1 MNLPKTIR
9 TQSDDSRAQKH
20 AVLPHNPKRH
30 SASFRRVLVLVYGTV
45 VLFAL
50 LITGIYTVV
59 SPQIFASNKISDLIP
74 KGQIIAGYIESTL
87 RGELSSTYLVPLIG
101 RSTSQWEATVWVVD
115 ANGDTLIRTQQ
126 IEGRRVGRLPAK
138 LSESMLPQVLS
149 GEVATHVGSMED
161 LTVSDGASH
170 RKSARSSGVMNGL
183 SEGSAKAPETDST
196 EEVMNGNL
204 VVVAVPI
211 TFMDEV
217 IGAVFM
223 AQSMTEIMGGMQALT
238 NTLALSLLLVGLLM
252 LPVVLF
258 FASRMVR
265 PITRMR
271 TVALTMA
278 GGDLTARAED
288 GSNDEYGELG
298 RALNYLSS
306 ELGST
311 ISSLQMERNRLQSL
325 INGLSE
331 GIIAVDAKGA
341 TTLINP
347 AVYGLLNL
355 QSTDDNVRAAAPD
368 VFAMFDQALSSA
380 QAVKKTVWQGDVAL
394 HISVSPLLLQ
404 SGEVTGCVGI
414 VSDVTSAERLEQTR
428 RDYVANVSHELR
440 TPLTAM
446 RALIEPLRDGLVKTE
461 EQRQQIYD
469 VVLRETMRLSRLV
482 NDMLELSRLQSGTA
496 SLSRSVFAPLPL
508 FNLIHETY
516 SAYAEDYQQTFVYDV
531 PEDLPSVWGNPD
543 RTQQVLIVLL
553 DNAFKY
559 TPEGGVVTLSA
570 CAEGDVVRV
579 RVRDTG
585 VGIPAADLP
594 HVFDR
599 FYKVDKSHHSKGTG
613 LGLVIA
619 YEIMKHLGEE
629 MSVTSEP
636 GQGSCFTFTLHIA
649 QGSAERT
656 AELPKAPA

>member
-1 MNLPKTIR
+1 MTAGR
-9 TQSDDSRAQKH
+9 
-20 AVLPHNPKRH
+20 PKRH

-45 VLFAL
+45 ILFAL

-115 ANGDTLIRTQQ
+115 ASGDTLIRTQQ

-380 QAVKKTVWQGDVAL
+380 RAVKKTVWQGDVAL

-613 LGLVIA
+613 LGLAIA

-649 QGSAERT
+649 QGSAEKT

>member
-1 MNLPKTIR
+1 MTAGR
-9 TQSDDSRAQKH
+9 
-20 AVLPHNPKRH
+20 PKRH

-45 VLFAL
+45 ILFAL
-50 LITGIYTVV
+50 LITGIYTIV

-115 ANGDTLIRTQQ
+115 ASGDTLIRTQQ

-170 RKSARSSGVMNGL
+170 RKSAWSSSVMNGL

-613 LGLVIA
+613 LGLAIA

-649 QGSAERT
+649 QGTAEKT

>member
-1 MNLPKTIR
+1 MTAGR
-9 TQSDDSRAQKH
+9 
-20 AVLPHNPKRH
+20 PKRH

-45 VLFAL
+45 ILFAL

-115 ANGDTLIRTQQ
+115 ASGDTLIRTQQ

-149 GEVATHVGSMED
+149 GEIATHVGSMED
-161 LTVSDGASH
+161 LTVSDGANH

-613 LGLVIA
+613 LGLAIA

-636 GQGSCFTFTLHIA
+636 GRGSCFTFTLHIA
-649 QGSAERT
+649 HGSAEKT

>member
-1 MNLPKTIR
+1 MTAGR
-9 TQSDDSRAQKH
+9 
-20 AVLPHNPKRH
+20 PKRH

-45 VLFAL
+45 ILFAL

-87 RGELSSTYLVPLIG
+87 RGDLSSTYLVPLIG

-115 ANGDTLIRTQQ
+115 ASGDTLIRTQQ

-161 LTVSDGASH
+161 LTVSDGTSQ
-170 RKSARSSGVMNGL
+170 RKSARSSSVMNGL
-183 SEGSAKAPETDST
+183 SEGSAKTPETDST

-298 RALNYLSS
+298 RALNHLSS

-613 LGLVIA
+613 LGLAIA
-619 YEIMKHLGEE
+619 YEILKHLGEE

-636 GQGSCFTFTLHIA
+636 GRGSCFTFTLHIA
-649 QGSAERT
+649 QGA

>member
-1 MNLPKTIR
+1 MTAGR
-9 TQSDDSRAQKH
+9 
-20 AVLPHNPKRH
+20 PKRH

-45 VLFAL
+45 ILFAL

-115 ANGDTLIRTQQ
+115 ASGDTLIRTQQ

-170 RKSARSSGVMNGL
+170 RKSAWSSSVMNGL

-496 SLSRSVFAPLPL
+496 SLSRSVFAPIPL

-613 LGLVIA
+613 LGLAIA

-649 QGSAERT
+649 QGSAEKT

>member
-1 MNLPKTIR
+1 MTAGR
-9 TQSDDSRAQKH
+9 
-20 AVLPHNPKRH
+20 PKRH

-45 VLFAL
+45 ILFAL
-50 LITGIYTVV
+50 LITGIYTAV

-115 ANGDTLIRTQQ
+115 ASGDTLIRTQQ

-161 LTVSDGASH
+161 LTVSDGTSQ
-170 RKSARSSGVMNGL
+170 RKSARSSSVMNGL
-183 SEGSAKAPETDST
+183 SEGSAKTPETDST

-298 RALNYLSS
+298 RALNHLSS

-355 QSTDDNVRAAAPD
+355 QSTDNNVRAAAPD

-613 LGLVIA
+613 LGLAIA

-636 GQGSCFTFTLHIA
+636 GRGSCFTFTLHIA
-649 QGSAERT
+649 QGA

>member
-1 MNLPKTIR
+1 MTAGR
-9 TQSDDSRAQKH
+9 
-20 AVLPHNPKRH
+20 PKRH

-45 VLFAL
+45 ILFAL
-50 LITGIYTVV
+50 LITGIYTIV

-115 ANGDTLIRTQQ
+115 ASGDTLIRTQQ

-161 LTVSDGASH
+161 LTVSDGASQ
-170 RKSARSSGVMNGL
+170 RRSARSSSVMNGL

-278 GGDLTARAED
+278 GGDLTARAEA
-288 GSNDEYGELG
+288 GSTAAFGELG
-298 RALNYLSS
+298 RARIYLSS

-380 QAVKKTVWQGDVAL
+380 RAVKKTVWQGDVAL

-613 LGLVIA
+613 LGLAIA

-649 QGSAERT
+649 QGSAEKT

>member
-1 MNLPKTIR
+1 MTAGR
-9 TQSDDSRAQKH
+9 
-20 AVLPHNPKRH
+20 PKRH
-30 SASFRRVLVLVYGTV
+30 SASFHRVLVLVYGTV
-45 VLFAL
+45 ILFAL

-115 ANGDTLIRTQQ
+115 ASGDTLIRTQQ

-170 RKSARSSGVMNGL
+170 RKSAWSSSVMNGL

-543 RTQQVLIVLL
+543 RTQQVLIALL

-570 CAEGDVVRV
+570 CAEDNVVRV

-613 LGLVIA
+613 LGLAIA

-649 QGSAERT
+649 QGSAEKT

>member
-1 MNLPKTIR
+1 MTAGR
-9 TQSDDSRAQKH
+9 
-20 AVLPHNPKRH
+20 PKRH

-45 VLFAL
+45 ILFAL

-115 ANGDTLIRTQQ
+115 ASGDTLIRTQQ

-183 SEGSAKAPETDST
+183 SEGSAKTPETDST

-613 LGLVIA
+613 LGLAIA

-649 QGSAERT
+649 QGTAEKT
-656 AELPKAPA
+656 TELPKAPA

>member
-1 MNLPKTIR
+1 MTAGR
-9 TQSDDSRAQKH
+9 
-20 AVLPHNPKRH
+20 PKRH

-45 VLFAL
+45 ILFAL

-115 ANGDTLIRTQQ
+115 ASGDTLIRTQQ

-149 GEVATHVGSMED
+149 CEVATHVGSMED

-170 RKSARSSGVMNGL
+170 RKSARSSSVMNGL

-508 FNLIHETY
+508 FTLIHETY

-613 LGLVIA
+613 LGLAIA

-649 QGSAERT
+649 QGAAEKT

>member
-1 MNLPKTIR
+1 MTAGK
-9 TQSDDSRAQKH
+9 
-20 AVLPHNPKRH
+20 PKRH

-45 VLFAL
+45 ILFAL

-115 ANGDTLIRTQQ
+115 ASGDTLIRTQQ

-161 LTVSDGASH
+161 LTVSDGASR
-170 RKSARSSGVMNGL
+170 RKSAWSSSVMNGL
-183 SEGSAKAPETDST
+183 SEGSAKTPETDST

-355 QSTDDNVRAAAPD
+355 QSADDNVRAAAPD

-613 LGLVIA
+613 LGLAIA

-636 GQGSCFTFTLHIA
+636 GRGSCFSFTLHIA
-649 QGSAERT
+649 QSA
-656 AELPKAPA
+656 AET

>member
-1 MNLPKTIR
+1 MTAGR
-9 TQSDDSRAQKH
+9 
-20 AVLPHNPKRH
+20 PKRH

-45 VLFAL
+45 ILFAL
-50 LITGIYTVV
+50 LITGIYTIV

-115 ANGDTLIRTQQ
+115 ASGDTLIRTQQ

-543 RTQQVLIVLL
+543 RTQQVLIALL

-613 LGLVIA
+613 LGLAIA

-636 GQGSCFTFTLHIA
+636 GRGSCFTFTLHIA

>member
-1 MNLPKTIR
+1 MTAGR
-9 TQSDDSRAQKH
+9 
-20 AVLPHNPKRH
+20 PKRH

-45 VLFAL
+45 ILFAL

-115 ANGDTLIRTQQ
+115 ASGDTLIRTQQ

-161 LTVSDGASH
+161 LTVSDGANQ
-170 RKSARSSGVMNGL
+170 RKSAWSSSVMNGL
-183 SEGSAKAPETDST
+183 SEGSAKTPETDST

-543 RTQQVLIVLL
+543 RTQQVLIALL

-613 LGLVIA
+613 LGLAIA

-649 QGSAERT
+649 QGAAEKT

>member
-1 MNLPKTIR
+1 MTAGR
-9 TQSDDSRAQKH
+9 
-20 AVLPHNPKRH
+20 PKRH

-45 VLFAL
+45 ILFAL

-115 ANGDTLIRTQQ
+115 ASGDTLIRTQQ

-138 LSESMLPQVLS
+138 LSKSMLPQVLS

-161 LTVSDGASH
+161 LTVSDGTSQ
-170 RKSARSSGVMNGL
+170 RKSARSSSVMNGL
-183 SEGSAKAPETDST
+183 SEGSAKTPETDST

-298 RALNYLSS
+298 RALNHLSS

-613 LGLVIA
+613 LGLAIA

-649 QGSAERT
+649 QGA
-656 AELPKAPA
+656 AELPKTPA

>member
-1 MNLPKTIR
+1 MTAGR
-9 TQSDDSRAQKH
+9 
-20 AVLPHNPKRH
+20 PKRH

-45 VLFAL
+45 ILFAL

-115 ANGDTLIRTQQ
+115 ASGDTLIRTQQ

-161 LTVSDGASH
+161 LTVSDGASQ
-170 RKSARSSGVMNGL
+170 RKSAWSSSVMNGL
-183 SEGSAKAPETDST
+183 SEGGAKTPETDST

-355 QSTDDNVRAAAPD
+355 QSADDNVRAAAPD

-613 LGLVIA
+613 LGLAIA

-636 GQGSCFTFTLHIA
+636 GRGSCFTFTLHIA
-649 QGSAERT
+649 QGAAEKT

>member
-1 MNLPKTIR
+1 MTAGR
-9 TQSDDSRAQKH
+9 
-20 AVLPHNPKRH
+20 PKRH

-45 VLFAL
+45 ILFAL
-50 LITGIYTVV
+50 LITGIYTIV

-115 ANGDTLIRTQQ
+115 ASGDTLIRTQQ

-170 RKSARSSGVMNGL
+170 RKSAWSSSVMNGL

-613 LGLVIA
+613 LGLAIA

>member
-1 MNLPKTIR
+1 MTAGR
-9 TQSDDSRAQKH
+9 
-20 AVLPHNPKRH
+20 PKRH

-45 VLFAL
+45 ILFAL

-115 ANGDTLIRTQQ
+115 ASGDTLIRTQQ

-161 LTVSDGASH
+161 LTVSDGANH

-183 SEGSAKAPETDST
+183 SEGSAKTPETDST

-613 LGLVIA
+613 LGLAIA

-636 GQGSCFTFTLHIA
+636 GRGSCFTFTLHIA

>member
-1 MNLPKTIR
+1 MTAGR
-9 TQSDDSRAQKH
+9 
-20 AVLPHNPKRH
+20 PKRH

-45 VLFAL
+45 ILFAL

-115 ANGDTLIRTQQ
+115 ASGDTLIRTQQ

-183 SEGSAKAPETDST
+183 SEGSPKAPETDST

-380 QAVKKTVWQGDVAL
+380 RAVKKTVWQGDVAL
-394 HISVSPLLLQ
+394 HISVSPLQLQ

-613 LGLVIA
+613 LGLAIA

-649 QGSAERT
+649 QGSAEKT

>member
-1 MNLPKTIR
+1 MTAGR
-9 TQSDDSRAQKH
+9 
-20 AVLPHNPKRH
+20 PKRH

-45 VLFAL
+45 ILFAL

-115 ANGDTLIRTQQ
+115 ASGDTLIRTQQ

-138 LSESMLPQVLS
+138 LSKSMLPQVLS

-161 LTVSDGASH
+161 LTVSDGTSQ
-170 RKSARSSGVMNGL
+170 RKSAWSSSVMNGL
-183 SEGSAKAPETDST
+183 SEGSAKTPETDST

-288 GSNDEYGELG
+288 DSNDEYGELG
-298 RALNYLSS
+298 RALNHLSS

-331 GIIAVDAKGA
+331 GIIAVDARGA

-613 LGLVIA
+613 LGLAIA

-649 QGSAERT
+649 QGA
-656 AELPKAPA
+656 AELPKTPA

>member
-1 MNLPKTIR
+1 MTAGR
-9 TQSDDSRAQKH
+9 
-20 AVLPHNPKRH
+20 PKRH

-45 VLFAL
+45 ILFAL

-115 ANGDTLIRTQQ
+115 ASGDTLIRTQQ

-161 LTVSDGASH
+161 LTVSDDASH

-516 SAYAEDYQQTFVYDV
+516 SAYAEDYQQTFVYDM

-613 LGLVIA
+613 LGLAIA

-649 QGSAERT
+649 QGA
-656 AELPKAPA
+656 AKLPKAPA

>member
-1 MNLPKTIR
+1 MTAGR
-9 TQSDDSRAQKH
+9 
-20 AVLPHNPKRH
+20 PKRH

-45 VLFAL
+45 ILFAL

-115 ANGDTLIRTQQ
+115 ASGDTLIRTQQ

-149 GEVATHVGSMED
+149 GEIATHVGSMED
-161 LTVSDGASH
+161 LTVSDGTSH
-170 RKSARSSGVMNGL
+170 RKSARSSSVMNGL
-183 SEGSAKAPETDST
+183 NEGSAKAPETDST

-613 LGLVIA
+613 LGLAIA

-649 QGSAERT
+649 QGSAEKT

>member
-1 MNLPKTIR
+1 MTAGR
-9 TQSDDSRAQKH
+9 
-20 AVLPHNPKRH
+20 PKRY

-45 VLFAL
+45 ILFAL

-59 SPQIFASNKISDLIP
+59 SPQIFASNKISVLIP

-115 ANGDTLIRTQQ
+115 ASGDTLIRTQQ

-404 SGEVTGCVGI
+404 SGEMTGCVGI

-613 LGLVIA
+613 LGLAIA

>member
-1 MNLPKTIR
+1 MTAGR
-9 TQSDDSRAQKH
+9 
-20 AVLPHNPKRH
+20 PKRH

-45 VLFAL
+45 ILFAL

-115 ANGDTLIRTQQ
+115 ASGDTLIRTQQ

-183 SEGSAKAPETDST
+183 SEGSAKTPETDST

-585 VGIPAADLP
+585 VGIPAAVLP

-613 LGLVIA
+613 LGLAIA

-649 QGSAERT
+649 QGSAEKT

>member
-1 MNLPKTIR
+1 MTAGR
-9 TQSDDSRAQKH
+9 
-20 AVLPHNPKRH
+20 PKRH

-45 VLFAL
+45 ILFAL

-115 ANGDTLIRTQQ
+115 ASGDTLIRTQQ

-170 RKSARSSGVMNGL
+170 RKSAWSSSVMNGL

-196 EEVMNGNL
+196 EEVMNDNL

-613 LGLVIA
+613 LGLAIA

-636 GQGSCFTFTLHIA
+636 GRGSCFTFTLHIA
-649 QGSAERT
+649 QGSAEKT

>member
-1 MNLPKTIR
+1 MK
-9 TQSDDSRAQKH
+9 
-20 AVLPHNPKRH
+20 H

-45 VLFAL
+45 VVFAL

-59 SPQIFASNKISDLIP
+59 SPQIFAGNKIDDLIP

-87 RGELSSTYLVPLIG
+87 RGELSSAYLVPLIG

-115 ANGDTLIRTQQ
+115 ENGDTLIRTQQ
-126 IEGRRVGRLPAK
+126 IDGRRVGRLPAK
-138 LSESMLPQVLS
+138 LSSSMLPQVLS
-149 GEVATHVGSMED
+149 GEVATHIGSMED
-161 LTVSDGASH
+161 LSTTSANRY
-170 RKSARSSGVMNGL
+170 RKSGSTNSAMSGLTADSSK
-183 SEGSAKAPETDST
+183 SAETSDST
-196 EEVMNGNL
+196 EEEMNGKL

-211 TFMDEV
+211 TFMGDV

-223 AQSMTEIMGGMQALT
+223 AQSMTEIMDGMQALN
-238 NTLALSLLLVGLLM
+238 NTLALSLLVVALLL

-258 FASRMVR
+258 FASRMAK
-265 PITRMR
+265 PIANMR
-271 TVALTMA
+271 AVALTMA
-278 GGDLTARAED
+278 GGDLTARAD
-288 GSNDEYGELG
+288 DHSSDEYGELG

-311 ISSLQMERNRLQSL
+311 ISSLEMERNRLQSL

-331 GIIAVDAKGA
+331 GIIAVDAQGA
-341 TTLINP
+341 VTLMNP
-347 AVYGLLNL
+347 AVYGLLSL
-355 QSTDDNVRAAAPD
+355 SDRTADVRAAAPD
-368 VFAMFDQALSSA
+368 VFAMFSEALRSGNI
-380 QAVKKTVWQGDVAL
+380 VKKTIWQGDIAL
-394 HISVSPLLLQ
+394 HISVSPLCLP
-404 SGEVTGCVGI
+404 GEEITGCVGI

-446 RALIEPLRDGLVKTE
+446 RALMEPLRDGLVKTE

-496 SLSRSVFAPLPL
+496 SLQRSVFAPLPL
-508 FNLIHETY
+508 LNIIHETY

-531 PEDLPSVWGNPD
+531 PESLPDVTGNPD
-543 RTQQVLIVLL
+543 RTQQVLIALL

-559 TPEGGVVTLSA
+559 TPEGGTVTLSA
-570 CAEGDVVRV
+570 AVEGDVVRIC
-579 RVRDTG
+579 VRDTG
-585 VGIPAADLP
+585 VGISKEDLP

-599 FYKVDKSHHSKGTG
+599 FYKVDKSHHGKGTG
-613 LGLVIA
+613 LGLAIA

-629 MSVTSEP
+629 MSVTSELN
-636 GQGSCFTFTLHIA
+636 QGSCFTFTLHIA
-649 QGSAERT
+649 KSSGFPSKIA
-656 AELPKAPA
+656 

>member
-1 MNLPKTIR
+1 MTAGR
-9 TQSDDSRAQKH
+9 
-20 AVLPHNPKRH
+20 PKRH

-45 VLFAL
+45 ILFAL

-115 ANGDTLIRTQQ
+115 ASGDTLIRTQQ

-161 LTVSDGASH
+161 LTVSDGASQ

-196 EEVMNGNL
+196 EEEMNGNL

-288 GSNDEYGELG
+288 SSNDEYGELG

-613 LGLVIA
+613 LGLAIA

-636 GQGSCFTFTLHIA
+636 GRGSCFTFTLHIA
-649 QGSAERT
+649 QGSAEKT

>member
-1 MNLPKTIR
+1 MTAGR
-9 TQSDDSRAQKH
+9 
-20 AVLPHNPKRH
+20 PKRH

-45 VLFAL
+45 ILFAL

-115 ANGDTLIRTQQ
+115 ASGDTLIRTQQ

-149 GEVATHVGSMED
+149 GEIATHVGSMED

-170 RKSARSSGVMNGL
+170 RKSARSSSVMNGL

-211 TFMDEV
+211 TFMDKV

-252 LPVVLF
+252 LPAVLF

-613 LGLVIA
+613 LGLAIA

-649 QGSAERT
+649 QGAAEKT

>member
-1 MNLPKTIR
+1 MTAGR
-9 TQSDDSRAQKH
+9 
-20 AVLPHNPKRH
+20 PKRH

-45 VLFAL
+45 ILFAL

-115 ANGDTLIRTQQ
+115 ASGDTLIRTQQ

-161 LTVSDGASH
+161 LTVSDGTSQ
-170 RKSARSSGVMNGL
+170 RRSARSSSVMNGL
-183 SEGSAKAPETDST
+183 SEGSAKTPETDST

-298 RALNYLSS
+298 RALNHLSS

-331 GIIAVDAKGA
+331 GIIAVDAEGA

-613 LGLVIA
+613 LGLAIA

-649 QGSAERT
+649 QGA

>member
-1 MNLPKTIR
+1 MTAGR
-9 TQSDDSRAQKH
+9 
-20 AVLPHNPKRH
+20 PKRH

-45 VLFAL
+45 ILFAL
-50 LITGIYTVV
+50 LITGIYTAV

-115 ANGDTLIRTQQ
+115 ASGDTLIRTQQ

-161 LTVSDGASH
+161 LTVSDGANR
-170 RKSARSSGVMNGL
+170 RKSAWSSSVMNGL

-613 LGLVIA
+613 LGLAIA

-649 QGSAERT
+649 QGSAEKT

>member
-1 MNLPKTIR
+1 MTAGR
-9 TQSDDSRAQKH
+9 
-20 AVLPHNPKRH
+20 PKRH

-45 VLFAL
+45 ILFAL

-115 ANGDTLIRTQQ
+115 ASGDTLIRTQQ

-161 LTVSDGASH
+161 LTVSDGTSQ
-170 RKSARSSGVMNGL
+170 RRSARSSSVMNGL
-183 SEGSAKAPETDST
+183 SEGSAKTPETDST

-613 LGLVIA
+613 LGLAIA

-636 GQGSCFTFTLHIA
+636 GRGSCFTFTLHIA
-649 QGSAERT
+649 QSA

>member
-1 MNLPKTIR
+1 MTAGR
-9 TQSDDSRAQKH
+9 
-20 AVLPHNPKRH
+20 PKRH

-45 VLFAL
+45 ILFAL
-50 LITGIYTVV
+50 LITGIYTIV

-115 ANGDTLIRTQQ
+115 ASGDTLIRTQQ

-613 LGLVIA
+613 LGLAIA

-649 QGSAERT
+649 QGSAEKT

>member
-1 MNLPKTIR
+1 MTAGR
-9 TQSDDSRAQKH
+9 
-20 AVLPHNPKRH
+20 PKRH

-45 VLFAL
+45 ILFAL

-115 ANGDTLIRTQQ
+115 ASGDTLIRTQQ

-170 RKSARSSGVMNGL
+170 RKSARSSSVMNGL
-183 SEGSAKAPETDST
+183 SEGSPKTPETDST

-508 FNLIHETY
+508 FTLIHETY

-613 LGLVIA
+613 LGLAIA

-649 QGSAERT
+649 QGSAEKT

>member
-1 MNLPKTIR
+1 MTAGR
-9 TQSDDSRAQKH
+9 
-20 AVLPHNPKRH
+20 PKRH

-45 VLFAL
+45 ILFAL

-115 ANGDTLIRTQQ
+115 ASGDTLIRTQQ

-161 LTVSDGASH
+161 LTVSDGTSQ
-170 RKSARSSGVMNGL
+170 RKSARSTSVMNGL
-183 SEGSAKAPETDST
+183 SEGGAKTPETDST

-613 LGLVIA
+613 LGLAIA

-649 QGSAERT
+649 QGSAEKT

>member
-1 MNLPKTIR
+1 MTAGR
-9 TQSDDSRAQKH
+9 
-20 AVLPHNPKRH
+20 PKRH

-45 VLFAL
+45 ILFAL

-115 ANGDTLIRTQQ
+115 ASGDTLIRTQQ

-170 RKSARSSGVMNGL
+170 RKSARSSSVMNGL
-183 SEGSAKAPETDST
+183 SEGSPKAPETDST

-306 ELGST
+306 ELGNT

-553 DNAFKY
+553 DNAFNY

-613 LGLVIA
+613 LGLAIA

>member
-1 MNLPKTIR
+1 MTAGR
-9 TQSDDSRAQKH
+9 
-20 AVLPHNPKRH
+20 PKRH

-45 VLFAL
+45 ILFAL

-115 ANGDTLIRTQQ
+115 ASGDTLIRTQQ

-170 RKSARSSGVMNGL
+170 RKSAWSSSVMNGL

-278 GGDLTARAED
+278 GGDLTVRAED

-613 LGLVIA
+613 LGLAIA